1 MSLIPVWLQSRYID
15 RVTEIPVV
23 VDLPGQVPAYAREGD
38 AGADLRTTQAITLDP
53 GERALVGTGVC
64 IGLPAGTVG
73 LVTPGPDWPRAV
85 GWGSS
90 IVLASS
96 TRVIVVRS
104 AFV

>member
-64 IGLPAGTVG
+64 IGLPREPSDWSPPVRTGHEPWAG
-73 LVTPGPDWPRAV
+73 DRQ
-85 GWGSS
+85 
-90 IVLASS
+90 
-96 TRVIVVRS
+96 
-104 AFV
+104 